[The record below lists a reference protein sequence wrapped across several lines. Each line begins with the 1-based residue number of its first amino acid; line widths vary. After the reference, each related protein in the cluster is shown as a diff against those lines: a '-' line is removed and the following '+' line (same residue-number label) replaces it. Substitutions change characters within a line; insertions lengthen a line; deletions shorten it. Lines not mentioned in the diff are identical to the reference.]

1 MIWGLMTL
9 LYGIGLSTA
18 IELMQLVGRRVL
30 FEFDDI
36 IDNGVGT
43 VVGVLL
49 YFVMRWIVEKAL
61 PPNDDDLKTI

>member
-1 MIWGLMTL
+1 
-9 LYGIGLSTA
+9 
-18 IELMQLVGRRVL
+18 MQLVGRRGL

-61 PPNDDDLKTI
+61 PPNDDVKTI